1 MRNLTFKGM
10 ISVILTLVLLTS
22 QIIPVAGSGT
32 DVRFDNGAHYAS
44 KGLKNCY
51 PDMGKWSTGET
62 NSFYIEPHPETG
74 DEMKPSN
81 INNSFKYFWSMPLKG
96 TSAQTELKY
105 RVKLQVYGQALDSDV
120 AGIFLNFWAP
130 LGDGRNGT
138 ITVERMFNDFSGW
151 NDVSFSG
158 YVPEGATSMEL
169 ILAGEKGISILDD
182 NKCEIYFRNIEVYIT
197 DDVPPVPRSVEYG
210 ERRELGTP
218 EERKMK
224 DYYGIGDDVY
234 WDIEFNEP
242 IFVND
247 PGYLAYARSL
257 GSIDRYSFLNNQL
270 SLKYP
275 DAKLVLDHVRDN
287 NGRGIL
293 QQFGEL
299 KLKFKYRNTDG
310 RDMTGYAYPVDKSRY
325 NKETYGNDYSKQ
337 IKFKYAVRPGDEFKA
352 SDIYEMVLEGG
363 VITDNAFNPMPNEY
377 RTISF
382 DSSSGSGFGIF
393 RTYTQDFKVE
403 TTAPVLLEIN
413 GGLPEGTLDRFQTLP
428 LYFKF
433 SEPVYITI
441 SDEAFTRHNINKLH
455 FENYQRA
462 GMFSSY
468 DAKLFLNAQNRNY
481 KGELDSYRSGTPDA
495 YYVSG
500 NGTTMLKFN
509 FDNLENSFDPLEI
522 TESVFSDWKESG
534 STERVSYGELYVM
547 DAAGNK
553 VPLLPEG
560 GVKLSESKRY
570 VADTEPPVI
579 TVHTKEA
586 EKEKGGFYIK
596 VDVTDEVSGVDYDTL
611 EFSIGYTNADFG
623 GIMRAAKPLAP
634 GRWYHSHEL
643 AGMFGIDPGS
653 TSNYRLF
660 VHAKDKNGNM
670 FYGSTHGFT
679 GYGWSTD
686 INVTRTDID
695 ISSIETQEEMSVS
708 LETSLGG
715 AAEGRVYLCS
725 ADWVREDGVNWRCNG
740 LWYCMTREPEMPEF
754 SENPGIW
761 RYKQSHRINTSEDFE
776 GNPRERDG
784 YYYLHIIAVDGE
796 KKPIGS
802 KTVPQP
808 LLFDFKPPQVT
819 VNAEMQADGSMKVVV
834 HVSDEYTPRKDIA
847 VKYIVGNSDW
857 QQLPGN
863 GEIIIGKD
871 DLKPDTFVT
880 IMATDAH
887 QNYAAPYFGPY
898 GNAESKP
905 SASAPYINLS
915 RGSKYTNEDFA
926 ELHIFSPV
934 EEFSWSMDGEN
945 WTGWIPLEKGA
956 TSFGID
962 GYSPCIPLPDREGPI
977 TFYTKYRDSAGKE
990 SDAVAST
997 VIRDVTPPTAK
1008 VKYSSYY
1015 GSDYLFLVTSDLH
1028 SESFHRLISQ
1038 TVHNTVGYGV
1048 YPRLQGVYSTGYFYL
1063 VFHISVY
1070 TVNSR
1075 KIHQVY
1081 GTPPVNLYII
1091 RVSKSNHR
1099 SLQDDILH
1107 LCRQSLYLSQA
1118 VPYYEDV
1125 LPVLLGGK
1133 IFAASVVKDRKL
1145 FIGGEGDCYRI
1156 FCRFGSAE
1164 IYLDIPGSRLVK
1176 ISRRG
1181 CDSRLVPQFVQG
1193 SHGISFLIRAL
1204 IHLVESTSLRWG
1216 YQFI

>member
-105 RVKLQVYGQALDSDV
+105 RAKLQVYGQALDSDV

-481 KGELDSYRSGTPDA
+481 KGEWIRNAL
-495 YYVSG
+495 
-500 NGTTMLKFN
+500 
-509 FDNLENSFDPLEI
+509 
-522 TESVFSDWKESG
+522 
-534 STERVSYGELYVM
+534 
-547 DAAGNK
+547 
-553 VPLLPEG
+553 VPL
-560 GVKLSESKRY
+560 
-570 VADTEPPVI
+570 T
-579 TVHTKEA
+579 HT
-586 EKEKGGFYIK
+586 
-596 VDVTDEVSGVDYDTL
+596 
-611 EFSIGYTNADFG
+611 
-623 GIMRAAKPLAP
+623 M
-634 GRWYHSHEL
+634 
-643 AGMFGIDPGS
+643 
-653 TSNYRLF
+653 
-660 VHAKDKNGNM
+660 
-670 FYGSTHGFT
+670 
-679 GYGWSTD
+679 
-686 INVTRTDID
+686 
-695 ISSIETQEEMSVS
+695 
-708 LETSLGG
+708 
-715 AAEGRVYLCS
+715 
-725 ADWVREDGVNWRCNG
+725 
-740 LWYCMTREPEMPEF
+740 
-754 SENPGIW
+754 
-761 RYKQSHRINTSEDFE
+761 
-776 GNPRERDG
+776 
-784 YYYLHIIAVDGE
+784 
-796 KKPIGS
+796 
-802 KTVPQP
+802 
-808 LLFDFKPPQVT
+808 
-819 VNAEMQADGSMKVVV
+819 
-834 HVSDEYTPRKDIA
+834 
-847 VKYIVGNSDW
+847 
-857 QQLPGN
+857 
-863 GEIIIGKD
+863 
-871 DLKPDTFVT
+871 
-880 IMATDAH
+880 
-887 QNYAAPYFGPY
+887 
-898 GNAESKP
+898 
-905 SASAPYINLS
+905 
-915 RGSKYTNEDFA
+915 
-926 ELHIFSPV
+926 
-934 EEFSWSMDGEN
+934 
-945 WTGWIPLEKGA
+945 
-956 TSFGID
+956 
-962 GYSPCIPLPDREGPI
+962 
-977 TFYTKYRDSAGKE
+977 
-990 SDAVAST
+990 
-997 VIRDVTPPTAK
+997 
-1008 VKYSSYY
+1008 
-1015 GSDYLFLVTSDLH
+1015 
-1028 SESFHRLISQ
+1028 
-1038 TVHNTVGYGV
+1038 
-1048 YPRLQGVYSTGYFYL
+1048 
-1063 VFHISVY
+1063 
-1070 TVNSR
+1070 
-1075 KIHQVY
+1075 
-1081 GTPPVNLYII
+1081 
-1091 RVSKSNHR
+1091 
-1099 SLQDDILH
+1099 
-1107 LCRQSLYLSQA
+1107 
-1118 VPYYEDV
+1118 
-1125 LPVLLGGK
+1125 
-1133 IFAASVVKDRKL
+1133 
-1145 FIGGEGDCYRI
+1145 
-1156 FCRFGSAE
+1156 
-1164 IYLDIPGSRLVK
+1164 
-1176 ISRRG
+1176 
-1181 CDSRLVPQFVQG
+1181 
-1193 SHGISFLIRAL
+1193 
-1204 IHLVESTSLRWG
+1204 
-1216 YQFI
+1216 